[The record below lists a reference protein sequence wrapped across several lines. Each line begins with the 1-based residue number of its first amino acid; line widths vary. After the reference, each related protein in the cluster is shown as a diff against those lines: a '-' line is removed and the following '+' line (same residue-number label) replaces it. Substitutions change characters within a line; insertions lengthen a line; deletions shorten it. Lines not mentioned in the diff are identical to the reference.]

1 MQKYHL
7 WVSHLPS
14 HSPQEAYL
22 SFHRQCLSIRN
33 HLGELSSKYKPNE
46 ICDPDVHTGMQSRN
60 LHFHRLFS
68 SRWLSAGRG
77 ETIFGEIVPQ
87 RDRGLLAQPPLLAL
101 RLPSSFFSTHGLAT
115 FVTDVARPSAHNPK
129 TKPTKATNTR
139 WNFTLRNCSAICV
152 FLLCAEGSGLLW
164 EVVFDGKIENES

>member
-1 MQKYHL
+1 MRFVIQMFTL
-7 WVSHLPS
+7 GC
-14 HSPQEAYL
+14 SPETCI
-22 SFHRQCLSIRN
+22 F
-33 HLGELSSKYKPNE
+33 
-46 ICDPDVHTGMQSRN
+46 TG
-60 LHFHRLFS
+60 FS
-68 SRWLSAGRG
+68 PPGGSARVGG

-139 WNFTLRNCSAICV
+139 WNFTSRNCSAICFPFV
-152 FLLCAEGSGLLW
+152 CRGIWPSLGGHLWWQNWEWILNHSPTPLLPALHWTSD
-164 EVVFDGKIENES
+164 VARK